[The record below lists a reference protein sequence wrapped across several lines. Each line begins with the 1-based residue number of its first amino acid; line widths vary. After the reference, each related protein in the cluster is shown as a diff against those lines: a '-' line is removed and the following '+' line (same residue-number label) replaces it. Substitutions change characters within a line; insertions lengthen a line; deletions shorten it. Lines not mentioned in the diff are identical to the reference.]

1 MKLLH
6 KPIRSYLIYSTL
18 VLFIAIPVFYFVIQ
32 QFVLEEVDEGLAA
45 QKELMVAKLKT
56 MHTDSSGLPEAM
68 ERGISLIPLPAF
80 RSRDTIYSIKLY
92 DDISNENIPYRILE
106 SNVMVGD
113 KPYQVKLKSSLL
125 DSEDLIKN
133 IVAVMAALMVLMIAG
148 LLIINQR
155 ITRKIWKPFY
165 DTLNKLHHYQIEKNE
180 PARFEKTNITEFTDL
195 NKAIT
200 ALTQRNQQIYQ
211 SQKEFTEN
219 ASHEMQ
225 TPLAIFQ
232 GKVELLM
239 QTTPLN
245 REQAGLISDLADA
258 SQRLNRYNKSLLLLT
273 KIENNL
279 FLEKEPIS
287 IKELVERLIE
297 QYRFQIENKH
307 ITLQNHY
314 AGEDIILANR
324 TLIEILF
331 SNLLSNAI
339 RYNRENGMIRLLL
352 KGNVFMMQNTG
363 ADNPL
368 NPDKIFG
375 RFQKESTD
383 LQSVGLGLAIAQK
396 IVNLYHYELTYIYGD
411 EIHSF
416 SFRF

>member
-6 KPIRSYLIYSTL
+6 RSIRSYLIYSTL
-18 VLFIAIPVFYFVIQ
+18 VLLIAVPAFYFVIQ
-32 QFVLEEVDEGLAA
+32 RFVGEEVDEGLAA
-45 QKELMVAKLKT
+45 QKELVEAKFKT
-56 MHTDSSGLPEAM
+56 LPMDSPGLPGTLEQ
-68 ERGISLIPLPAF
+68 GISLIPLPAF
-80 RSRDTIYSIKLY
+80 RPHDTIYTITLY
-92 DDISNENIPYRILE
+92 DKISKENIPYRILE
-106 SNVMVGD
+106 SNIMVVD

-133 IVAVMAALMVLMIAG
+133 IVAVMAILMLLMIAG
-148 LLIINQR
+148 LLIINQM
-155 ITRKIWKPFY
+155 IAKKIWKPFY
-165 DTLNKLHHYQIEKNE
+165 DTLNKLHNYQIEKNE
-180 PARFEKTNITEFTDL
+180 PARFEKTNITEFADL

-200 ALTQRNQQIYQ
+200 ALTKRNQQIYQ

-232 GKVELLM
+232 GKLELLM

-245 REQAGLISDLADA
+245 SDQAGLISDLADA

-279 FLEKEPIS
+279 YPEKEPIS

-297 QYRFQIENKH
+297 QYRFQIENRH
-307 ITLQNHY
+307 ITLQSRY
-314 AGEDIILANR
+314 AGGDIILANR

-339 RYNRENGMIRLLL
+339 RYNRENGLIHLFL
-352 KGNVFMMQNTG
+352 KDNVFTVQNTG
-363 ADNPL
+363 GDTAL

-375 RFQKESTD
+375 RFHKESTD

-396 IVNLYHYELTYIYGD
+396 IIDLYHFELTYIYGE

-416 SFRF
+416 SLRI